1 MTHGPRFDSASLDE
15 RTPNAADALI
25 QPDKVDL
32 SPLVSRT
39 LPEEPYIVMEPTVPP
54 PSPPAPIEP
63 GPTMQ
68 DMDLSA
74 EFLANETTDPS
85 VTKEDLERAVLIEC
99 SEIQAQA
106 LSRNWEA
113 VAALGQAMDLKVS
126 AMSGRKM
133 VTDSWVDSILS
144 LSIR

>member
-1 MTHGPRFDSASLDE
+1 MLLMQFCIDE
-15 RTPNAADALI
+15 PVKCR
-25 QPDKVDL
+25 
-32 SPLVSRT
+32 LVSKI
-39 LPEEPYIVMEPTVPP
+39 LPKGPHTIMDTTIPP
-54 PSPPAPIEP
+54 PSPPVPLEP
-63 GPTMQ
+63 GPSMQ
-68 DMDLSA
+68 DIDESA
-74 EFLANETTDPS
+74 QFLADETTDPS
-85 VTKEDLERAVLIEC
+85 LSKEDLERAILIEC

-126 AMSGRKM
+126 AMRGRYM